1 VYSQPFH
8 IKFKAFMQILKD
20 RIVSE
25 GRVMPGN
32 ILNVSGFL
40 NQQVD
45 IGLYNEIGKEFYRL
59 FSDVPV
65 SRILTIEASG
75 IGIACITAQYF
86 NVPVVF
92 ARKFRAK
99 NVDDNLFIAEVTSYT
114 HGIDYTI
121 TVPRP
126 YLDKSD
132 SVLLIDDFL
141 ANGCALEGL
150 VKLVQTAGAHL
161 AGAGV
166 VIEKG
171 FQSGGKRL
179 REQNVRLE
187 SLAII
192 DSMDDETGI
201 TFRT

>member
-1 VYSQPFH
+1 
-8 IKFKAFMQILKD
+8 MRLLKD
-20 RIVSE
+20 RILAE
-25 GRVMPGN
+25 GKVLSGH
-32 ILNVSGFL
+32 ILNVGSFL

-45 IGLYNEIGKEFYRL
+45 IGLYNEIGREFHRR
-59 FSDVPV
+59 FTGVPV
-65 SRILTIEASG
+65 TRILTVEASG
-75 IGIACITAQYF
+75 IGIACVTAQYF
-86 NVPVVF
+86 QVPVVF

-99 NVDDNLFIAEVTSYT
+99 NVGENLYSAEVTSYT

-126 YLDKSD
+126 YIRQED

-150 VKLVQTAGAHL
+150 VALVRAAGAEL

-171 FQSGGKRL
+171 FQQGGRRL
-179 REQNVRLE
+179 REQHIRIE

-192 DSMDDETGI
+192 DSMGEDRGI
-201 TFRT
+201 VFREDGPTTP